1 MKLESF
7 EIREAIATG
16 DLYGAVRILLRYFHL
31 PNIEDLPKIRN
42 YTDHGQETEL
52 CIWVNDDWYSWHSS
66 SGFTTGS
73 HNYPLYDYD
82 ERQIYINLWHS
93 APLAGSA

>member
-16 DLYGAVRILLRYFHL
+16 DLYGAVRILLRYFRL
-31 PNIEDLPKIRN
+31 PHIEDLPKIRN
-42 YTDHGQETEL
+42 YTGRGNETEL
-52 CIWVNDDWYSWHSS
+52 CVWVNDDWYAWHST
-66 SGFTTGS
+66 SGFTAGS

-82 ERQIYINLWHS
+82 VLQVYINFWH
-93 APLAGSA
+93 PAGAT

>member
-16 DLYGAVRILLRYFHL
+16 DLYEAVRILLRYFRL
-31 PNIEDLPKIRN
+31 PHIEDLPKIRN
-42 YTDHGQETEL
+42 YTGRGNETEL
-52 CIWVNDDWYSWHSS
+52 CIWINDDWYAWHST
-66 SGFTTGS
+66 SGFTAGS

-82 ERQIYINLWHS
+82 VLQVYINFWH
-93 APLAGSA
+93 PAGTT